1 MAIKGA
7 DILLMKN
14 GLDMMAVVSHDVE
27 SEADSIE
34 TASATQGQWRE
45 YVGGSKSWTITANTL
60 VLATGMSLALLQVGQ
75 TFAMKSYDA
84 DSVLRNVH
92 GQAELQQCRIDAQ
105 KGALVK
111 GYFKFRG
118 TQDLWAQNSSNGDF
132 NSDFNGDFLIQ

>member
-1 MAIKGA
+1 
-7 DILLMKN
+7 
-14 GLDMMAVVSHDVE
+14 
-27 SEADSIE
+27 
-34 TASATQGQWRE
+34 
-45 YVGGSKSWTITANTL
+45 VGGRKSWTITANTL
-60 VLATGMSLALLQVGQ
+60 ILATGMSLALLQVGQ

-118 TQDLWAQNSSNGDF
+118 TQDLWAQNTSNGDF